1 MKKIPIFLTL
11 IAISLIFFSCSK
23 EPEVAIEDPLEF
35 YNDWTMLFKI
45 RTDVNST
52 NIIAFSSNYYYVLID
67 KDKNV
72 MYTLFTNEVS
82 IWSIYYP
89 GLGYG
94 GKGIGLIHIFKDE
107 PSTRH
112 LALIEETLKQNN
124 VTNVIF
130 SFWVEINWMEIYG
143 TNSGKIIIAGFD
155 EDITNVG
162 SGVYGLGMYEGVF
175 DGNGKIT
182 NVHKIIPIANYTN
195 IPEFPG
201 DFIWYDINVG
211 NISIK
216 SGDASNN
223 SLETNI
229 SF

>member
-1 MKKIPIFLTL
+1 MKKMPIFLTL

-72 MYTLFTNEVS
+72 MYTLFTNKVS

-143 TNSGKIIIAGFD
+143 SSSGRIIIAGFD
-155 EDITNVG
+155 ENITNVG

-201 DFIWYDINVG
+201 DFIWYDIYAG

-223 SLETNI
+223 SLATNI
-229 SF
+229 LF

>member
-1 MKKIPIFLTL
+1 MKKILIFLTL
-11 IAISLIFFSCSK
+11 VAISLIFFSCSE

-35 YNDWTMLFKI
+35 YNEWTMLFKI

-72 MYTLFTNEVS
+72 MYTLFTNKVS

-155 EDITNVG
+155 ENITNVG
-162 SGVYGLGMYEGVF
+162 SGIYGLGMYEGVF

-195 IPEFPG
+195 ITEFPG
-201 DFIWYDINVG
+201 DFIWYDIYVG

-216 SGDASNN
+216 SGDPSNN
-223 SLETNI
+223 SLATNI
-229 SF
+229 LF

>member
-1 MKKIPIFLTL
+1 MKKISIFLIL
-11 IAISLIFFSCSK
+11 VAISLIFSSCLK
-23 EPEVAIEDPLEF
+23 EPEVVIEDPLEF
-35 YNDWTMLFKI
+35 YNEWTMLFKI

-72 MYTLFTNEVS
+72 MYTLFTNKVS

-124 VTNVIF
+124 VTNAHLLIL
-130 SFWVEINWMEIYG
+130 G
-143 TNSGKIIIAGFD
+143 RDQLDG
-155 EDITNVG
+155 DIWN
-162 SGVYGLGMYEGVF
+162 
-175 DGNGKIT
+175 
-182 NVHKIIPIANYTN
+182 
-195 IPEFPG
+195 
-201 DFIWYDINVG
+201 
-211 NISIK
+211 
-216 SGDASNN
+216 
-223 SLETNI
+223 
-229 SF
+229 